1 MKTRDEPIIQQVA
14 SSCVDK
20 LGIVCPKINFSKN
33 KKTEGNLA
41 TLILNENRVP
51 EEIIVSENYVVI
63 YDVLFAVCH
72 ELRHVWQIYNQP
84 EMFNSY
90 VEIGNIN
97 LEEYNLQPAEIDA
110 NAFAAVCMEEWF
122 GVTPLFEGYSDKV
135 KNKIRNRVGKLKQ
148 EVNLE

>member
-14 SSCVDK
+14 SNCADK
-20 LGIVCPKINFSKN
+20 LGVVCPKINFSKN

-41 TLILNENRVP
+41 TLVLNENRNP

-63 YDVLFAVCH
+63 YDVLFDVCH
-72 ELRHVWQIYNQP
+72 ELRHVWQTYNQP

-90 VEIGNIN
+90 VEIGNID

-122 GVTPLFEGYSDKV
+122 GVKPMFEGYSDVV
-135 KNKIRNRVGKLKQ
+135 KKKIWGRVREIG
-148 EVNLE
+148 ER